1 MELIKLTEQE
11 FKEFSSNHE
20 QATFLQ
26 TINWGKLKEHNGWKY
41 ELLGFKKDNEI
52 IAGMMLLSKQTPI
65 KKKMF
70 YAPRGFI
77 LDYKNEELLRNF
89 TEEVKKYVKKNNGI
103 FIKIDPYVEGIERD
117 IDGKV
122 VENGYNN
129 KNIINEL
136 KKLGFKEQFAKPGQV
151 SLQPKWL
158 YRIDTK
164 DKTLE
169 EVMKDMTSKTRQMIR
184 KNEKNGVVVREGNYE
199 DLEEFQ
205 KIMEHTSERRN
216 FLDRSLSYYQNMYT
230 SFGNGEILRLY
241 FADLMIEEQLD
252 KLKKELVE
260 LEKAYQVLINNN
272 ENGKR
277 VKEQTLNEKKLE
289 IDKVKDNITK
299 YEELYKKHGSKLTLG
314 GVLFFIYG
322 KEVLAFLGG
331 AYKDYMEF
339 QCSYSIYYELIKYA
353 VENKYDYYNFYGI
366 SSDLSPKDPMYG
378 VYLFKKGFGGKVV
391 ELLGEYDLPVS
402 KFYYTI
408 YKISYDVVHKLKKLK
423 TKIHH
428 KK

>member
-1 MELIKLTEQE
+1 MELVKLTEEE
-11 FKEFSSNHE
+11 FNSFASNHE

-26 TINWGKLKEHNGWKY
+26 TINWGKLKEANGWKW
-41 ELLGFKKDNEI
+41 ELLGFKDKDKV
-52 IAGMMLLSKQTPI
+52 IAGMMLLSKTTPI

-77 LDYKNEELLRNF
+77 LDYNNTALLEEF
-89 TEEVKKYVKKNNGI
+89 TLKTKKYVKDNGGI
-103 FIKIDPYVEGIERD
+103 FIKIDPYVESVERD
-117 IDGKV
+117 IDGNI
-122 VENGYNN
+122 VEGGYNN
-129 KNIINEL
+129 KEIIKEL

-158 YRIDTK
+158 YKIDVK
-164 DKTLE
+164 DKTLD
-169 EVMKDMTSKTRQMIR
+169 EVMKEMSSKTRQMIR
-184 KNEKNGVVVREGNYE
+184 KNEKNGVVVREGKYE

-205 KIMEHTSERRN
+205 KIMEHTSERRH
-216 FLDRSLSYYQNMYT
+216 FLDRSLSYYQNMYKA
-230 SFGNGEILRLY
+230 FGNGEILRLY
-241 FADLMIEEQLD
+241 FADLMIED
-252 KLKKELVE
+252 KLNDFKKELVE
-260 LEKAYQVLINNN
+260 LENSYKELVRNN

-277 VKEQTLNEKKLE
+277 VKEQTLKDKETQIEKTKE
-289 IDKVKDNITK
+289 SIIK
-299 YEELYKKHGSKLTLG
+299 YEELYKKYGSKLTLG

-353 VENKYDYYNFYGI
+353 VDNKFDYYNFYGI

-391 ELLGEYDLPVS
+391 ELLGEYDLKVS
-402 KFYYTI
+402 GFYYFI
-408 YKISYDVVHKLKKLK
+408 YKVSYFIVHKLKKIK
-423 TKIHH
+423 TKI
-428 KK
+428 

>member
-1 MELIKLTEQE
+1 MELVKLTEEE
-11 FKEFSSNHE
+11 FNSFASNHE

-26 TINWGKLKEHNGWKY
+26 TINWGKLKEANGWKW
-41 ELLGFKKDNEI
+41 ELLGFKDKDKV
-52 IAGMMLLSKQTPI
+52 IAGMMLLSKTTPI

-77 LDYKNEELLRNF
+77 LDYNNTALLEEF
-89 TEEVKKYVKKNNGI
+89 TLKTKKYVKDNGGI
-103 FIKIDPYVEGIERD
+103 FIKIDPYVESVERD
-117 IDGKV
+117 IDGNI
-122 VENGYNN
+122 VEGGYNN
-129 KNIINEL
+129 KEIIKEL

-158 YRIDTK
+158 YKIDVK
-164 DKTLE
+164 DKTLD
-169 EVMKDMTSKTRQMIR
+169 EVMKEMSSKTRQMIR
-184 KNEKNGVVVREGNYE
+184 KNEKNGVVVREGKYE

-205 KIMEHTSERRN
+205 KIMEHTSERRH
-216 FLDRSLSYYQNMYT
+216 FLDRSLSYYQNMYKA
-230 SFGNGEILRLY
+230 FGNGEILRLY
-241 FADLMIEEQLD
+241 FADLMIED
-252 KLKKELVE
+252 KLNDFKKELVE
-260 LEKAYQVLINNN
+260 LENSYKELVRNN

-277 VKEQTLNEKKLE
+277 VKEQTLKDKETQIEKTKE
-289 IDKVKDNITK
+289 SITK
-299 YEELYKKHGSKLTLG
+299 YKELYEKYGSKLTLG

-353 VENKYDYYNFYGI
+353 VDNKFDYYNFYGI

-391 ELLGEYDLPVS
+391 ELLGEYDLKVS
-402 KFYYTI
+402 GFYYFI
-408 YKISYDVVHKLKKLK
+408 YKVSYFIVHKLKKIK
-423 TKIHH
+423 TKI
-428 KK
+428 

>member
-1 MELIKLTEQE
+1 MELVKLTEEE
-11 FKEFSSNHE
+11 FNSFASNHE

-26 TINWGKLKEHNGWKY
+26 TINWGKLKEANGWKW
-41 ELLGFKKDNEI
+41 ELLGFKDKDKV
-52 IAGMMLLSKQTPI
+52 IAGMMLLSKTTPI

-77 LDYKNEELLRNF
+77 LDYNNTALLEEF
-89 TEEVKKYVKKNNGI
+89 TLKTKKYVKDNGGI
-103 FIKIDPYVEGIERD
+103 FIKIDPYVESVERD
-117 IDGKV
+117 IDGNI
-122 VENGYNN
+122 VEGGYNN
-129 KNIINEL
+129 KEIIKEL

-158 YRIDTK
+158 YKIDVK
-164 DKTLE
+164 DKTLD
-169 EVMKDMTSKTRQMIR
+169 EVMKEMSSKTRQMIR
-184 KNEKNGVVVREGNYE
+184 KNEKNGVVVREGKYE

-205 KIMEHTSERRN
+205 KIMEHTSERRH
-216 FLDRSLSYYQNMYT
+216 FLDRSLSYYQNMYKA
-230 SFGNGEILRLY
+230 FGNGEILRLY
-241 FADLMIEEQLD
+241 FADLMIED
-252 KLKKELVE
+252 KLNDFKKELVE
-260 LEKAYQVLINNN
+260 LENSYKELVRNN

-277 VKEQTLNEKKLE
+277 VKEQTLKDKEAQIEKTKE
-289 IDKVKDNITK
+289 SITK
-299 YEELYKKHGSKLTLG
+299 YEELYKKYGSKLTLG

-353 VENKYDYYNFYGI
+353 VDNKFDYYNFYGI

-391 ELLGEYDLPVS
+391 ELLGEYDLKVS
-402 KFYYTI
+402 GFYYFI
-408 YKISYDVVHKLKKLK
+408 YKVSYFIVHKLKKIK
-423 TKIHH
+423 TKI
-428 KK
+428 

>member
-1 MELIKLTEQE
+1 MELVKLTEEE
-11 FKEFSSNHE
+11 FNSFASNHS

-26 TINWGKLKEHNGWKY
+26 TINWGKLKEANGWKW
-41 ELLGFKKDNEI
+41 ELLGFKEKNKV
-52 IAGMMLLSKQTPI
+52 IAGMMLLSKATPI

-77 LDYKNEELLRNF
+77 LDYNNTSLLEEF
-89 TEEVKKYVKKNNGI
+89 TAKTKKYVKDNGGI
-103 FIKIDPYVEGIERD
+103 FIKIDPYVESIERD
-117 IDGKV
+117 IDGNI
-122 VENGYNN
+122 VEGGYNN
-129 KNIINEL
+129 KEIIKEL

-158 YRIDTK
+158 YKIDVK
-164 DKTLE
+164 DKTLD
-169 EVMKDMTSKTRQMIR
+169 EVMKEMSSKTRQMIR
-184 KNEKNGVVVREGNYE
+184 KNEKNGVVVREGKYE

-205 KIMEHTSERRN
+205 KIMEHTSERRH
-216 FLDRSLSYYQNMYT
+216 FLDRSLSYYQNMYKA
-230 SFGNGEILRLY
+230 FGNGEILRLY
-241 FADLMIEEQLD
+241 FADLMIED
-252 KLKKELVE
+252 KLNDFKQELKELENSYKELVR
-260 LEKAYQVLINNN
+260 NN

-277 VKEQTLNEKKLE
+277 VKEQTLKDKETQIEKTKE
-289 IDKVKDNITK
+289 SITK
-299 YEELYKKHGSKLTLG
+299 YEELYEKYGSKLTLG

-353 VENKYDYYNFYGI
+353 VDNKYDYYNFYGI

-391 ELLGEYDLPVS
+391 ELLGEYDLKVS
-402 KFYYTI
+402 GFYYFI
-408 YKISYDVVHKLKKLK
+408 YKVSYFIVHKLKKLK
-423 TKIHH
+423 TKI
-428 KK
+428 